1 MSIKRFLSL
10 TIIWLICGFLAIS
23 CVSFHPKADLVIH
36 NGTIYTLDEKQPIVK
51 MVAVSDGK
59 IIFAGNKNS
68 VNSWIGARTQILNL
82 QGKTMTPGF
91 IESHGHILYL
101 GYAKMIAGSS
111 KRLSNPLH
119 YSLKLILGPD
129 TSRIRPGLLDQLG
142 H

>member
-59 IIFAGNKNS
+59 IIFAGKANS
-68 VNSWIGARTQILNL
+68 ANSWIGARTKVLNL

-91 IESHGHILYL
+91 IESHGNRRGKSVY
-101 GYAKMIAGSS
+101 
-111 KRLSNPLH
+111 
-119 YSLKLILGPD
+119 
-129 TSRIRPGLLDQLG
+129 RIC
-142 H
+142 